1 MGYRKLKR
9 IIIIVFVFGLILMSL
24 FLAALIQ
31 PNVNNYET
39 IFYKAIGALGVG
51 LIALIF
57 YFLKTL
63 FKKSFMSENKKL
75 KAKNDRL
82 EIEKNS
88 LKVKDEIKSSEIQ
101 TVEANHPEIEKEE
114 VKPEIVKEEGIKYGY
129 ASEYDY

>member
-9 IIIIVFVFGLILMSL
+9 IIIIGFVFGLILMSL

-39 IFYKAIGALGVG
+39 ILHKAIGALGVG

-63 FKKSFMSENKKL
+63 FKKSFMFENKKL
-75 KAKNDRL
+75 KAKND
-82 EIEKNS
+82 IVEKT
-88 LKVKDEIKSSEIQ
+88 KDEIKSSETQ
-101 TVEANHPEIEKEE
+101 TVETKHSEIKKEE
-114 VKPEIVKEEGIKYGY
+114 VKPEVVKEEEIKYGY

>member
-9 IIIIVFVFGLILMSL
+9 IIAIGFIFGLILMTL

-39 IFYKAIGALGVG
+39 IFYQAIGALGIG
-51 LIALIF
+51 LMALIF

-63 FKKSFMSENKKL
+63 FKKSFMSKNKKL
-75 KAKNDRL
+75 EAKNDRV
-82 EIEKNS
+82 EKDTNS
-88 LKVKDEIKSSEIQ
+88 LKVKEEIKPSEIKISQ
-101 TVEANHPEIEKEE
+101 INHSEIKKEE
-114 VKPEIVKEEGIKYGY
+114 VNPELIKEEEIRYGY

>member
-9 IIIIVFVFGLILMSL
+9 IIIIGFVFGLILMSL

-39 IFYKAIGALGVG
+39 ILYKAIGALGVG

-63 FKKSFMSENKKL
+63 FKKSFMFENKKL
-75 KAKNDRL
+75 KAKND
-82 EIEKNS
+82 IVEKT
-88 LKVKDEIKSSEIQ
+88 KDEIKSSEIQ

>member
-1 MGYRKLKR
+1 MGYRKLK
-9 IIIIVFVFGLILMSL
+9 IIIAISFIFGLILMTL

-39 IFYKAIGALGVG
+39 IFYQAIGALGIG

-88 LKVKDEIKSSEIQ
+88 LKVKDKIKSSGIKTAETNHSEIK
-101 TVEANHPEIEKEE
+101 KEE

>member
-9 IIIIVFVFGLILMSL
+9 IIIIGFIFGLILMIL

-39 IFYKAIGALGVG
+39 IFYKAVGAFGVG

-63 FKKSFMSENKKL
+63 LKKSFMSENKKL
-75 KAKNDRL
+75 KAQNDKV
-82 EIEKNS
+82 EIATNS
-88 LKVKDEIKSSEIQ
+88 LKVKDEIKSSEIKKVK
-101 TVEANHPEIEKEE
+101 TNHSEIEKEE
-114 VKPEIVKEEGIKYGY
+114 VKPEIIKEEEIKYGY

>member
-9 IIIIVFVFGLILMSL
+9 IIIIGFVFGLILMSL

-39 IFYKAIGALGVG
+39 ILYKAIGALGVG

-63 FKKSFMSENKKL
+63 FKKSFMFENKKL
-75 KAKNDRL
+75 KAKND
-82 EIEKNS
+82 IVEKT
-88 LKVKDEIKSSEIQ
+88 KDKIKSSEIK
-101 TVEANHPEIEKEE
+101 TVETKHSEIKKEE

>member
-9 IIIIVFVFGLILMSL
+9 IIVIGFVFGLILMSL

-63 FKKSFMSENKKL
+63 FKKSFMFENKKL
-75 KAKNDRL
+75 KVKND
-82 EIEKNS
+82 IVEKT
-88 LKVKDEIKSSEIQ
+88 KDEIKSSGIK
-101 TVEANHPEIEKEE
+101 TVETKHSEIKKEE
-114 VKPEIVKEEGIKYGY
+114 VKPEIVKEEEIKYGY

>member
-9 IIIIVFVFGLILMSL
+9 IIIIGFIFGLILMTL

-39 IFYKAIGALGVG
+39 IFYKAVGALGVG

-75 KAKNDRL
+75 KAQNDKVG
-82 EIEKNS
+82 IATNS
-88 LKVKDEIKSSEIQ
+88 LKVKDEIKSSEIKKVK
-101 TVEANHPEIEKEE
+101 TNHSEIEKEE
-114 VKPEIVKEEGIKYGY
+114 VKPEVIKEEEIKYGY

>member
-9 IIIIVFVFGLILMSL
+9 IIIIGFVFGLILMSL

-101 TVEANHPEIEKEE
+101 TAETNHSEIKKEE
-114 VKPEIVKEEGIKYGY
+114 VKPEIVKEEEIKYGY

>member
-101 TVEANHPEIEKEE
+101 TVETKHSEIKTEE
-114 VKPEIVKEEGIKYGY
+114 VKPEVVKEEEIKYGY

>member
-9 IIIIVFVFGLILMSL
+9 IIIIGFVFGLILMSL

-39 IFYKAIGALGVG
+39 ILYKAIGALGVG

-63 FKKSFMSENKKL
+63 FKKSFMFENKKL
-75 KAKNDRL
+75 KAKND
-82 EIEKNS
+82 IVEKT
-88 LKVKDEIKSSEIQ
+88 KDEIKSSEIQ
-101 TVEANHPEIEKEE
+101 TVETKHSEIKKEE
-114 VKPEIVKEEGIKYGY
+114 VKPEVVKEEEIKYGY

>member
-101 TVEANHPEIEKEE
+101 TVETKHSEIKKEE
-114 VKPEIVKEEGIKYGY
+114 IKPEVVKEEEIKYGY

>member
-63 FKKSFMSENKKL
+63 FKKSFMFENKKL
-75 KAKNDRL
+75 KAKNN
-82 EIEKNS
+82 IVEKT
-88 LKVKDEIKSSEIQ
+88 KDEIKSSEIQ
-101 TVEANHPEIEKEE
+101 TVETKHSEIKKEE
-114 VKPEIVKEEGIKYGY
+114 VKPEVVKEEEIKYGY

>member
-9 IIIIVFVFGLILMSL
+9 IIIIGFVFGLILMSL
-24 FLAALIQ
+24 FLTALIQ

-39 IFYKAIGALGVG
+39 ILYKAIGALGVG

-63 FKKSFMSENKKL
+63 FKKSFMFENKKL

-88 LKVKDEIKSSEIQ
+88 LKVKDEIKSSGIK
-101 TVEANHPEIEKEE
+101 TVEIKHSEIKKEE
-114 VKPEIVKEEGIKYGY
+114 VKPEIVKEEEIKYGY

>member
-101 TVEANHPEIEKEE
+101 TVETKHSEIKKEE
-114 VKPEIVKEEGIKYGY
+114 VKPEVVKEEEIKYGY

>member
-1 MGYRKLKR
+1 MGYRKLK
-9 IIIIVFVFGLILMSL
+9 IIIAISFIFGLILMTL
-24 FLAALIQ
+24 FLAVLIQ

-39 IFYKAIGALGVG
+39 IFYQAIGALGIG

-88 LKVKDEIKSSEIQ
+88 LKVKDKIKSSGIK
-101 TVEANHPEIEKEE
+101 TVETKHSEIKKEE
-114 VKPEIVKEEGIKYGY
+114 IKPEVIKEEEIKYGY
-129 ASEYDY
+129 ANEYDY

>member
-9 IIIIVFVFGLILMSL
+9 IIAISFIFGLILMTL

-39 IFYKAIGALGVG
+39 IFYQAIGALGIG

-82 EIEKNS
+82 GIEKNS
-88 LKVKDEIKSSEIQ
+88 LKVKDKIKSSEIQ
-101 TVEANHPEIEKEE
+101 TAEINHSEIKKEE

>member
-1 MGYRKLKR
+1 MGYRKLKK
-9 IIIIVFVFGLILMSL
+9 IIIIGFVFGLILMSL

-75 KAKNDRL
+75 KAKND
-82 EIEKNS
+82 IVEKT
-88 LKVKDEIKSSEIQ
+88 KDEIKSSGIK
-101 TVEANHPEIEKEE
+101 TVEANHSEIEKEE